1 MKAHRWESCFVSG
14 NIRSTLEWRSS
25 QKMFCFALLNQ
36 QIIFGGSHRKKF
48 RSVLSIKKRLLQC
61 VLNAWLPC
69 CAIVGYD
76 GGRTTLHKNI
86 WAPCKYKIAFVLL
99 SVVTYKNE
107 VIQDSMKRIILKKLD
122 ICCHIFSAPPKIK
135 LCY

>member
-69 CAIVGYD
+69 CVIVGYD

-86 WAPCKYKIAFVLL
+86 LAPCKYHSICFLECSDLQEWSYTRFNEENHNEETRHLL
-99 SVVTYKNE
+99 S
-107 VIQDSMKRIILKKLD
+107 
-122 ICCHIFSAPPKIK
+122 HFSAPPKIK